1 MIIEQRKH
9 SRFLP
14 VDNTFAALGRNF
26 TKVGKVKD
34 ISLGGLSIE
43 YIAGEDNRHDDSLV
57 DIFLAEDSFHLYNIP
72 CRIVSDIDLH
82 VPHVNNMYTKHL
94 TTKRCSVQFEELSD
108 TFESQLK
115 LFIDTYT
122 TRVA

>member
-43 YIAGEDNRHDDSLV
+43 YIAGDQDKHDDWLV
-57 DIFLAEDSFHLYNIP
+57 DIFLTGDSFHLYNVP
-72 CRIVSDIDLH
+72 CRIVSDISLYI
-82 VPHVNNMYTKHL
+82 PHVKNIYTKLL
-94 TTKRCSVQFEELSD
+94 TTKRCSIQFGDLSENYD
-108 TFESQLK
+108 SKLK

-122 TRVA
+122 TRVS